1 MGRLFWKFFFFFF
14 LAQMTSIIGVSLF
27 FWFSAHQDSQRLERE
42 IRTNPTSMALIDAA
56 AETLHHGGEEALL
69 NLLLQWSQKPI
80 PQVYAVDPEGLE
92 LLQRPI
98 SIRMQNELANIKDRR
113 AVRESTTP
121 GGKVYHL
128 FVPAHGMHPGPMPP
142 AEESMRSDR
151 PPGMMG
157 GPPGPRRGPGGPMFP
172 WTPVWVG
179 FIASLLFAGLLAWY
193 VSKPIKGLRNA
204 FDRVASGNL
213 KARIGP
219 AMGRRRDELADLGRS
234 FDRMTEQLDT
244 LMQGQKRLLH
254 YVSHEMRSPLARLQ
268 VGIGLA
274 KQSPE
279 KLDSTLDRIEME
291 SMRMDKLL
299 GEVLELSR
307 LESGVIAIKKEK
319 VMLGE
324 LLDSVIDDA
333 RFEATAKNIDIH
345 SNISAD
351 AEIEAQPDLLYR
363 AIENV
368 LRNAIKYSPDY
379 SAVVLETALSGK
391 QLSLVIMDNGG
402 GIPESELDNIFQ
414 PFYRADSSGNV
425 TGHGLGLAITKQ
437 VLDLHNGL
445 INIQNRTAG
454 GLRVEILLPLA

>member
-1 MGRLFWKFFFFFF
+1 MGRLFWKFFSFFF

-27 FWFSAHQDSQRLERE
+27 FWFSAHQDSQRLEHE
-42 IRTNPTSMALIDAA
+42 IRTGPTAMALIDAA
-56 AETLHHGGEEALL
+56 AETLHHGGENALF
-69 NLLLQWSQKPI
+69 NLLQQWAQKSM
-80 PQVYAVDPEGLE
+80 PQVYAVDEEGNE

-98 SIRMQNELANIKDRR
+98 SGPMHHVLSSNDDHRAIRAG
-113 AVRESTTP
+113 TTP
-121 GGKVYHL
+121 DGKAYHL
-128 FVPAHGMHPGPMPP
+128 FVPAHGMHAGAMLAPPDHMRPGP
-142 AEESMRSDR
+142 

-157 GPPGPRRGPGGPMFP
+157 GPPGPRRGPMFP
-172 WTPVWVG
+172 WAPIWGGV
-179 FIASLLFAGLLAWY
+179 IASLVFAGLLAWY

-204 FDRVASGNL
+204 FGRVAGGNL

-219 AMGRRRDELADLGRS
+219 AMGRRRDELVDLGRS
-234 FDRMTEQLDT
+234 FDRMTEQLDA

-279 KLDSTLDRIEME
+279 KLDATLDRIEME

-307 LESGVIAIKKEK
+307 LESGVMALKKEK

-324 LLDSVIDDA
+324 LLDSVVDDA
-333 RFEATAKNIDIH
+333 RFEASAKNIHIH
-345 SNISAD
+345 SNIAAD
-351 AEIEAQPDLLYR
+351 AELEAQPDLLYR

-379 SAVVLETALSGK
+379 SEVHLETAIRDK
-391 QLSLVIMDNGG
+391 QCVLLITDRGA
-402 GIPESELDNIFQ
+402 GIPESELEHIFQ
-414 PFYRADSSGNV
+414 PFYRADSSGQIA
-425 TGHGLGLAITKQ
+425 GHGLGLAITKQ
-437 VLDLHNGL
+437 VLDLHDGV
-445 INIQNRTAG
+445 IHMQNLTGG
-454 GLRVEILLPLA
+454 GLRVEILLPVA